1 MAEASILLRRK
12 LPPGGPPTE
21 RRSIWRIDP
30 DSTWTT
36 VLPVAFIIISL
47 LSLLILPI
55 VVATRT
61 ARMRREIMSVAEPA
75 RAAANE
81 IQMDLSSELDKVI
94 SFQVT
99 GQQQYRRGYQGRVA
113 HPRPHYAQTHR

>member
-1 MAEASILLRRK
+1 MACRCGGKHVAALETAVQKESAGSSARRTSTLK
-12 LPPGGPPTE
+12 RPSSKE

-30 DSTWTT
+30 DSKWTT

-61 ARMRREIMSVAEPA
+61 ARMRREIMSIAEPA
-75 RAAANE
+75 RAAANQ
-81 IQMDLSSELDKVI
+81 IQMDLSAELDKVI
-94 SFQVT
+94 SF
-99 GQQQYRRGYQGRVA
+99 
-113 HPRPHYAQTHR
+113 